1 MALDNIRLLKPVKK
15 LRKLVSKM
23 KRQPPPPEVH
33 DLRTNARRFEIV
45 FKALALD
52 EEGVGKKVLRDV
64 GQLRKRAGKARDMD
78 VLTGIA
84 STLHLPGEEDC
95 SVQLLEYLGA
105 RRRKHA
111 KRLQAELKDRRLS
124 LRKRLKRTASVLSKL
139 LREKGTPGEA
149 GTPAD
154 NAASTAV
161 KLASELAIPRRLGR
175 QSLHPYRLKVKE
187 LQDVLRIA
195 SPAPKPTFV
204 KDLGELKDAIGAWHD
219 SEELV
224 SIARKVLDHG
234 ARCDLIA
241 ELKRISEKKYEHALT
256 LAKKL
261 RATYFSNTTPPK
273 KGPVRSVPAA
283 PVWDATATLAG

>member
-15 LRKLVSKM
+15 LRKLVGRM
-23 KRQPPPPEVH
+23 KRQPPPAEVH
-33 DLRTNARRFEIV
+33 DLRTNARRFEMV

-52 EEGVGKKVLRDV
+52 EEGVGKRVLKDV
-64 GQLRKRAGKARDMD
+64 GRLRKRAGKARDMD

-84 STLHLPGEEDC
+84 STIHLPGEEDC

-111 KRLQAELKDRRLS
+111 KRLQAELKDRRPS
-124 LRKRLKRTASVLSKL
+124 LRKRLKRAAAVLAKL
-139 LREKGTPGEA
+139 LRKKDTAGEA
-149 GTPAD
+149 GAPAD

-161 KLASELAIPRRLGR
+161 KLASELATPQRLGR
-175 QSLHPYRLKVKE
+175 QTLHLYRLKVKE

-195 SPAPKPTFV
+195 APASKPKFV
-204 KDLGELKDAIGAWHD
+204 ADLGDVKDAIGAWHD

-234 ARCDLIA
+234 PRCELVA
-241 ELKRISEKKYEHALT
+241 ELGRIAEKKYEYAQT

-261 RATYFSNTTPPK
+261 RTTYLSSTPPGK
-273 KGPVRSVPAA
+273 KGAARSVPAA
-283 PVWDATATLAG
+283 PVWDAAAMLAG